1 MKFLTTIATII
12 GAAAFAS
19 AQPTTF
25 QVDPAASTVNFT
37 LGDVL
42 HTVHGSFRVKT
53 GTIGFDPSNGAA
65 SGEVVVDA
73 ASGNSGSNAR
83 DGRMKRN
90 ILEVDKYPEIAF
102 KPDHVDGTVNPQGT
116 SHVQVHGLFRIHGA
130 EHEITIPADVEMA
143 SDRMVAT
150 LHFAVP
156 YVSWGM
162 KNPSTLFLRVDDK
175 VAIDIH
181 AVTRKD
187 LIVTG
192 TPGNF

>member
-1 MKFLTTIATII
+1 MKFLTTIAMFLT
-12 GAAAFAS
+12 AAAFAS

-42 HTVHGSFRVKT
+42 HTIHGSFRVKA
-53 GTIGFDPSNGAA
+53 GTVGFDPSNGAA

-83 DGRMKRN
+83 DGRMKKN

-102 KPDHVDGTVNPQGT
+102 KPDHVEGTFSPQGT

-130 EHEITIPADVEMA
+130 EHEITIPADVEM
-143 SDRMVAT
+143 SDNRMTAT

-162 KNPSTLFLRVDDK
+162 KNPSTIFLRVDDK

-181 AVTRKD
+181 AVTRKI
-187 LIVTG
+187 LNVTG
-192 TPGNF
+192 TTGNF